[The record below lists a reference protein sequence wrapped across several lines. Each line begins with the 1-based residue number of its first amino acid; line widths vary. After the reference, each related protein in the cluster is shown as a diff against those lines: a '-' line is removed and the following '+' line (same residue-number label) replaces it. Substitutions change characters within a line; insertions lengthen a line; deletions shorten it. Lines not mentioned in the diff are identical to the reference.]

1 MPETINAL
9 FPEFNADERVIEL
22 PLISQSVKSAIV
34 SPAAIGLQG
43 FPCCLGIMEQTESVS
58 CGWVLKPID
67 GKS

>member
-1 MPETINAL
+1 MTLGRDSAIPRL
-9 FPEFNADERVIEL
+9 
-22 PLISQSVKSAIV
+22 SVKSAIV
-34 SPAAIGLQG
+34 SPGAIGLQG